1 MQKLENK
8 VVFITGGSSGIGRAC
23 AVLAARHGAR
33 VAIADLK
40 SDENSSATLRDIRR
54 AGGEGFFTECDVAS
68 VESVEAAIQRTVAEF
83 GRLDVA
89 LNNAGIGGEANQIA
103 DMSDQGWEKVINV
116 NLHGVRHCMKHELK
130 QMLKQDEGGVI
141 INMASILGHVGFAN
155 SSAYVAAKHGVLGL
169 TKTAAIEYATR
180 RIRVNA
186 ICPGFI
192 QTPMLTNAGLDS
204 DELKETRHLIESAH
218 AVKRLGTAEE
228 IAQAFVWLASDE
240 ASFVFGTGLIV
251 DGGYLAQ

>member
-1 MQKLENK
+1 MEKLRDK
-8 VVFITGGSSGIGRAC
+8 IVFITGGSSGIGRAC
-23 AVLAARHGAR
+23 AVLAAQEGAR

-40 SDENSSATLRDIRR
+40 ADENSHATLGEIRQ
-54 AGGEGFFTECDVAS
+54 AGGEGYFVECDVAS
-68 VESVEAAIQRTVAEF
+68 VGSVEQAIGKVLAEF
-83 GRLDVA
+83 GGLDVA
-89 LNNAGIGGEANQIA
+89 INNAGIGGEANLLA

-130 QMLKQDEGGVI
+130 HMTKQRSGVI

-155 SSAYVAAKHGVLGL
+155 SSAYVTAKHGVMGL
-169 TKTAAIEYATR
+169 TKTAALEYAHLG
-180 RIRVNA
+180 IRVNA

-204 DELKETRHLIESAH
+204 EELKGTRHLIENAH

-228 IAQAFVWLASDE
+228 VARATIWLASED
-240 ASFVFGTGLIV
+240 ASFVHGTGIIV